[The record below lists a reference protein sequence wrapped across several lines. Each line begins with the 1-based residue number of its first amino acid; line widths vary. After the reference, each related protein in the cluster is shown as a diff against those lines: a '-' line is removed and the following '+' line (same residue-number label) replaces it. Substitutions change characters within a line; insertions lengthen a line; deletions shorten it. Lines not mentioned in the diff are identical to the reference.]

1 MAFKTLSIR
10 IPEEAHDQL
19 EKLAEERQQKVSDV
33 ARELIL
39 SGLNG
44 LKGGSQTDNAL
55 VIEYLEGFGNVL
67 AGIHNEAAR
76 SRYYSELMTS
86 YAVDI
91 QNLMVEGKA
100 AEKGAKQDLMG
111 RFGAASVQEARE
123 AWLRAL
129 GVKPEQ
135 EPR

>member
-1 MAFKTLSIR
+1 MATKSVSVR
-10 IPEEAHDQL
+10 IPEESLKEL
-19 EKLAEERQQKVSDV
+19 ERIATLKGQKVSDLV
-33 ARELIL
+33 RDLIVERL
-39 SGLNG
+39 TNG
-44 LKGGSQTDNAL
+44 TGGGNQL

-76 SRYYSELMTS
+76 SRYYGELMAS

-100 AEKGAKQDLMG
+100 AEKGAKQELMG
-111 RFGAASVQEARE
+111 RFGAASMQEGRE
-123 AWLRAL
+123 SWLRAL

-135 EPR
+135 DQG